1 MRLKDSMDSMNQLSK
16 SIDPKR
22 VALINRSLGDGTI
35 ANLSLSPAEQ
45 QYMVNARD
53 ALYAILRPET
63 GAAITLPEMQEYSKM
78 YLPQLVIPRLLLKQK
93 CEKCRANIT
102 HYVVS
107 LVAFMMLWWFQVL
120 QIVNNRAIANNR
132 QIPNSSRVNPDHIPQ
147 NQAFNL
153 RWNDESNCKR

>member
-1 MRLKDSMDSMNQLSK
+1 
-16 SIDPKR
+16 
-22 VALINRSLGDGTI
+22 
-35 ANLSLSPAEQ
+35 
-45 QYMVNARD
+45 MVNARD
-53 ALYAILRPET
+53 ALYANFCAQKQVQQLLCQRCRSI
-63 GAAITLPEMQEYSKM
+63 SKM
-78 YLPQLVIPRLLLKQK
+78 YLPQPGDSKAATETKMRKMQGH
-93 CEKCRANIT
+93 IT